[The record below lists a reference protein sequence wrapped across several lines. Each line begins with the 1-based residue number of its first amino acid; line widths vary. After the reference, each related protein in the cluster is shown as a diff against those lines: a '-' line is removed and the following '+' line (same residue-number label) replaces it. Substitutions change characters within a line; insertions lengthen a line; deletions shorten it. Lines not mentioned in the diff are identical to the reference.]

1 MKNVRQEKKR
11 SMRKVQKIW
20 DIKQCETKYETIKMN
35 MKDVKKDE
43 KNMKGVYKYEK
54 WYKNMRCSMNNV
66 KNVIY
71 IYNSLSYKK

>member
-1 MKNVRQEKKR
+1 
-11 SMRKVQKIW
+11 
-20 DIKQCETKYETIKMN
+20 MN